1 MIGKKY
7 TTSGFLIAF
16 LIVIQFASTMVFAQT
31 DTPIPTGDSD
41 NDVINKLKQIE
52 TLKEQNPE
60 RWQRRLEKSQNARET
75 EAIEK
80 IAKGFKENPY
90 FENYFETS

>member
-41 NDVINKLKQIE
+41 NDVINKLKQLLFKTHGSILHK
-52 TLKEQNPE
+52 T
-60 RWQRRLEKSQNARET
+60 ARSR
-75 EAIEK
+75 K
-80 IAKGFKENPY
+80 NV
-90 FENYFETS
+90 